1 MEGAERTKH
10 TRSQCDKILAHMQS
24 GKSISQYEAAQKFG
38 CYRLS
43 ARIWDLRDRGYEIN
57 KQMVTKKNAEGNSV
71 SFAVYRLEGDA
82 E

>member
-1 MEGAERTKH
+1 MGREISKH
-10 TRSQCDKILAHMQS
+10 TKSQCDKILAYMQS
-24 GKSISQYEAAQKFG
+24 GKGISQYEAAQKFG

-43 ARIWDLRDRGYEIN
+43 ARIFDLRDRGYEVS

-71 SFAVYRLEGDA
+71 SFAVYRLVE

>member
-1 MEGAERTKH
+1 MGAERSKH

-24 GKSISQYEAAQKFG
+24 GKGISQYEAAQKYG

-43 ARIWDLRDRGYEIN
+43 ARIWDLREQGYEIS
-57 KQMVTKKNAEGNSV
+57 KTMVTKKNEEGNAV
-71 SFAVYRLEGDA
+71 SFAVYRLVE

>member
-1 MEGAERTKH
+1 MGAERSKH

-24 GKSISQYEAAQKFG
+24 GKGISQYEAAQKYG

-43 ARIWDLRDRGYEIN
+43 ARIWDLREQGYDIS
-57 KQMVTKKNAEGNSV
+57 KTMVTKKNSEGNSV
-71 SFAVYRLEGDA
+71 SFAVYRLEGGA